1 MTTTLHTDTGAA
13 RPSAGGSGPRHT
25 AVAPRRWHRPAY
37 VLLLAGTAVL
47 YLQNIAISGWGN
59 SFYAAAVQA
68 GTQSWTALF
77 FGSLDSG
84 NAITVD
90 KPPASLWIMALSG
103 RIFGFSSW
111 SMLAPQAL
119 MAVASVALLYAA
131 VKRVAGPGAG
141 LLAGLVLALTPVA
154 VMMFRFN
161 NPDAFLVLLLV
172 VAAYCTVR
180 ALEKASWKWLLLT
193 GLVLGVAFLAKML
206 QAFLVVPGFAVAYL
220 WAAPTTVGKRIR
232 DVLVAGVGIVVGAG
246 WWLLAVA
253 LWPVDARPY
262 IGGSTNNTPLELA
275 FGYNGLG
282 RIFGGQGNHGAGG
295 PGERGGGFP
304 GGAEAAGG
312 FPGAPGGDMA
322 GGMPAG
328 TPGGGMFGGE
338 AGLGR
343 LFGTS
348 FGTQISWLLPAA
360 LILLVAA
367 LWLTRRAPRTDRMRG
382 SVLVWGGW
390 TVVTGLVF
398 SFMSGTIHP
407 YYSVA
412 LAPGIAA
419 LVALGGR
426 EAWRARD
433 TWTGRAT
440 LAVTAAVTAVWAFV
454 MLGWSPT
461 FLPWLRWVVLVVGLV
476 AAAAF
481 LLPAGR
487 RRWGVAVAGAA
498 VLAGIAAPTASAA
511 VTAVTAHTGP
521 VPSAGPAVEGAEGG
535 FGGTRGAGM
544 RTGDRAGAAGTS
556 PGMPGGTSGLPVQG
570 GTAPGGGA
578 APDGTVGPGSG
589 QAGALGGPGG
599 VGGPGQESV
608 DADLVTL
615 LENAGTYR
623 WAAATTGSQGAASL
637 ELASGASVMA
647 MGGFV
652 GTDPYPTLQQFQQY
666 VADGDVRYFITG
678 GGTGGGPGGRGG
690 ATSEITTWVEQ
701 HYTATTVGGRTVY
714 DLTAPKG

>member
-1 MTTTLHTDTGAA
+1 M
-13 RPSAGGSGPRHT
+13 
-25 AVAPRRWHRPAY
+25 
-37 VLLLAGTAVL
+37 LLLAGTAVL

-90 KPPASLWIMALSG
+90 KPPGSLWIMALSG

-119 MAVASVALLYAA
+119 MAVASVAVLYAT

-172 VAAYCTVR
+172 VTAYCTVR

-193 GLVLGVAFLAKML
+193 GLVLGFAFLAKML

-220 WAAPTTVGKRIR
+220 WAAPTTVGRRIR
-232 DVLVAGVGIVVGAG
+232 DVLGAGVGIVVGAG

-262 IGGSTNNTPLELA
+262 IGGSTDNTPLELA

-282 RIFGGQGNHGAGG
+282 RIFGGEGNGGGGGGGRGFEAGA
-295 PGERGGGFP
+295 GGFP

-312 FPGAPGGDMA
+312 FPGAPGGDMP
-322 GGMPAG
+322 GGG
-328 TPGGGMFGGE
+328 GPGGGMFGGE

-367 LWLTRRAPRTDRMRG
+367 LWFTRRAPRTDRTRG
-382 SVLVWGGW
+382 SLLVWGGW

-440 LAVTAAVTAVWAFV
+440 LAVTSAVTAAWAFV

-461 FLPWLRWVVLVVGLV
+461 FLPWLRWVVLVVGLLAT
-476 AAAAF
+476 AA
-481 LLPAGR
+481 LLIPAGR

-511 VTAVTAHTGP
+511 VTAGTAHTGSI
-521 VPSAGPAVEGAEGG
+521 PSAGPAVEGAEG
-535 FGGTRGAGM
+535 FGGMRGAGARFGGRTDARSAEGVQGAVPDGTRGGALPDG
-544 RTGDRAGAAGTS
+544 TAQGGAPGGAASGTS
-556 PGMPGGTSGLPVQG
+556 PE
-570 GTAPGGGA
+570 A
-578 APDGTVGPGSG
+578 TVGPGG
-589 QAGALGGPGG
+589 FGGGFGGGGPGE
-599 VGGPGQESV
+599 ESV
-608 DADLVTL
+608 DPSLVTL
-615 LENAGTYR
+615 LQNAGTR
-623 WAAATTGSQGAASL
+623 WAAATTGSQGAASM

-647 MGGFV
+647 MGGFT
-652 GTDPYPTLQQFQQY
+652 GSDPYPTLQQFQQY
-666 VADGDVRYFITG
+666 VANGEIRYLVTG
-678 GGTGGGPGGRGG
+678 GGMGGGPGGRGR

-701 HYTATTVGGRTVY
+701 HYTPTTVGGRTVY
-714 DLTAPKG
+714 DLATPAS